1 MSGSLNRFLEVD
13 LGTGRTGVRKLDP
26 GDLRSYVGGSALGAR
41 LFFETPGPE
50 VDPLSPE
57 NPLFIIAGPMAG
69 TTFPGSSRFV
79 MCARSPLTG
88 IWGESSSGG
97 AFGADL
103 KKAGFDGVLIEGRSE
118 KPTYLLI
125 EDGQVTIYAA
135 GDLWGLDTYA
145 TIEALWQ
152 RHPGKRPL
160 KVLAIGPAGE
170 NLVKYASVCNDKA
183 HYLGRTG
190 MGAVMGSKQIKAI
203 AVRGTGKVP
212 IAHEEAYQEA
222 RKAALQAIK
231 DSMMA
236 DSFHQL
242 GTAAAMDMGMMIGD
256 VPIKNWSQGVN
267 YDMADAL
274 GGPALVEKMVKGR
287 AACYACPI
295 GCKPVVEFQVFPG
308 PVTKGPGPEYE
319 TCAAFGTMIMN
330 DDLLAV
336 AQANELCN
344 RLGLDTISCGATM
357 AFVMEAYEKGLLIR
371 GDLDGLEMTWGNM
384 EAVLTLIN
392 NIAFR
397 KGFGNRA
404 AEGSRA
410 LAGELGE
417 GAEDFVVAIKGL
429 ELPMHDPRAFHG
441 MALAYM
447 SSNRGA
453 CHLQHSVQAIEQGVV
468 CWPEAGLKEDYPAQE
483 SRGKAEMVY
492 LSENIGQMAN
502 AVCVCHFVHW
512 TMGLTNL
519 LKGFNAVTGYEMD
532 LREFLKVGQRSW
544 VLKRALNT
552 IMGVTEKDDRL
563 PRRILT
569 PLTEGA
575 AEGSV
580 PDEDLMKR
588 DYYRIRGLDKKGVP
602 TPRSL
607 TDLGLTFVNRKLI
620 L

>member
-1 MSGSLNRFLEVD
+1 
-13 LGTGRTGVRKLDP
+13 
-26 GDLRSYVGGSALGAR
+26 
-41 LFFETPGPE
+41 
-50 VDPLSPE
+50 
-57 NPLFIIAGPMAG
+57 
-69 TTFPGSSRFV
+69 
-79 MCARSPLTG
+79 
-88 IWGESSSGG
+88 
-97 AFGADL
+97 
-103 KKAGFDGVLIEGRSE
+103 
-118 KPTYLLI
+118 
-125 EDGQVTIYAA
+125 
-135 GDLWGLDTYA
+135 
-145 TIEALWQ
+145 
-152 RHPGKRPL
+152 
-160 KVLAIGPAGE
+160 
-170 NLVKYASVCNDKA
+170 
-183 HYLGRTG
+183 
-190 MGAVMGSKQIKAI
+190 
-203 AVRGTGKVP
+203 
-212 IAHEEAYQEA
+212 
-222 RKAALQAIK
+222 
-231 DSMMA
+231 
-236 DSFHQL
+236 
-242 GTAAAMDMGMMIGD
+242 
-256 VPIKNWSQGVN
+256 
-267 YDMADAL
+267 
-274 GGPALVEKMVKGR
+274 
-287 AACYACPI
+287 
-295 GCKPVVEFQVFPG
+295 
-308 PVTKGPGPEYE
+308 
-319 TCAAFGTMIMN
+319 MIMN

-357 AFVMEAYEKGLLIR
+357 AFIMEAYEKGLLTR
-371 GDLDGLEMTWGNM
+371 VDLDGLEMTWGNM

-532 LREFLKVGQRSW
+532 LREFLEVGQRSW

-569 PLTEGA
+569 PLTEGG
-575 AEGSV
+575 AEGSI
-580 PDEDLMKR
+580 PDEGLMKQ

-602 TPRSL
+602 IPQSL